1 MREVNSFAV
10 FKSSKQVRHIIN
22 QSKYANDMLK
32 RFGMDSVKSC
42 AAPMSSSTKIDKN
55 DYGISSDEKRYRG
68 IIGSI

>member
-1 MREVNSFAV
+1 MRELYSFMV

-32 RFGMDSVKSC
+32 RFGMDSVKPC
-42 AAPMSSSTKIDKN
+42 VAMSSSNKIDKN
-55 DYGISSDEKRYRG
+55 DYGSCDEKRYRG